1 MYVILGTLYELCIS
15 LVGKPAFLL
24 KNELTFIILA
34 MSFFLLC
41 CECLGSLEGRLS
53 RLAALAEEFAEVS
66 CGL

>member
-15 LVGKPAFLL
+15 LVGRPAFLL
-24 KNELTFIILA
+24 KNELTFMILA

-53 RLAALAEEFAEVS
+53 RLAVLADKFAVAG